1 MQRIQQS
8 AMCEGLATTFCVLA
22 VHTLRVLCGAEDALD
37 DAYAQ
42 RVGMAV
48 RVDFARLVLEASGVV
63 FVLDHVL
70 QLVGVWASQAC
81 GLKPKTGNKFA
92 GVMAQSVYYTF
103 TSLCA
108 LGVCWRADWFW
119 PRGWARIMADGR
131 VQQVPGA
138 TPYTA
143 PAELKFLYC
152 LQCAYYVVHLSL
164 MLVSPRK
171 KDHVQMALHHV
182 VTLLLLVLSFRTGY
196 LRVGTVVMFLHDVF
210 DPFMLL
216 AKCAHYCGRRRA
228 ANVLFACCVCAF
240 AVPRLCL
247 YPALIAQA
255 WLGVCPGSPSCP
267 GGVWDK
273 TGVEFLLLAL
283 LCALLPIH
291 VFWMRLLVIVLLK
304 ACKAQA
310 LQGDAR
316 SDSDDDTPD
325 TSACA
330 PHLKRD

>member
-1 MQRIQQS
+1 MRQ
-8 AMCEGLATTFCVLA
+8 GLDCTLA
-22 VHTLRVLCGAEDALD
+22 ALALHTVRVLWGMEDALKHEH
-37 DAYAQ
+37 AQ
-42 RVGMAV
+42 RVGPAASGG
-48 RVDFARLVLEASGVV
+48 FAQLVAEACGVV
-63 FVLDHVL
+63 FVLNHVL

-81 GLKPKTGNKFA
+81 GLKPKTRHKFA
-92 GVMAQSVYYTF
+92 FALAQSVYYTF
-103 TSLCA
+103 TSFCA

-131 VQQVPGA
+131 VQQVLGA

-164 MLVSPRK
+164 LQVLPRK

-216 AKCAHYCGRRRA
+216 AKCAHYCGRRSA

-291 VFWMRLLVIVLLK
+291 VFWMRLLVMVLLK
-304 ACKAQA
+304 ACRAQA

-330 PHLKRD
+330 PQLKSD

>member
-1 MQRIQQS
+1 MG
-8 AMCEGLATTFCVLA
+8 EGLDRPFAALA
-22 VHTLRVLCGAEDALD
+22 LHTVRVLFGTEDALNH
-37 DAYAQ
+37 AHAQ
-42 RVGMAV
+42 HVGPTAHANFTRCMV
-48 RVDFARLVLEASGVV
+48 EACGVV
-63 FVLDHVL
+63 FVLNHVM
-70 QLVGVWASQAC
+70 QLVGVCVAQAC
-81 GLKPKTGNKFA
+81 KLKPKAGNKFA
-92 GVMAQSVYYTF
+92 FAVAQSVYYAF
-103 TSLCA
+103 TSICA
-108 LGVCWRADWFW
+108 LAVCWRAEWFW

-138 TPYTA
+138 APYTA
-143 PAELKFLYC
+143 PVELKFLYC
-152 LQCAYYVVHLSL
+152 LQCAYYVVHLGL
-164 MLVSPRK
+164 MLVLPRK

-216 AKCAHYCGRRRA
+216 AKCAHYCGRRNA

-267 GGVWDK
+267 GGVWNK

-291 VFWMRLLVIVLLK
+291 VFWMRLLVMVLLK

-310 LQGDAR
+310 LQATR
-316 SDSDDDTPD
+316 TTTRRRPW
-325 TSACA
+325 
-330 PHLKRD
+330 HLCYGQSTTNSHVSLHTKCR